1 MGVAAIICICVP
13 NIVISAWVAYL
24 QTKMN
29 YLFFTSIENSAVNL
43 IMIIITIAQLLT
55 PKGFVL
61 EKKDEYKQGHD
72 SDNLEGQSLE

>member
-1 MGVAAIICICVP
+1 MGIAAIIFICVP

-43 IMIIITIAQLLT
+43 IMIVITIVQLLT

-72 SDNLEGQSLE
+72 SDHL